1 MTVTETESSSFRD
14 PSGFVFYHEK
24 ICYRQINP
32 TYKETYNYL
41 IDSGLYKRLTNEEL
55 LIPHETKV
63 GSHFQSLNNFLT
75 IQPKCIPFVSYPYEW
90 CFTQLKHAA
99 QTTLAI
105 MKHALNHGMI
115 LKDASAYNIQFYQGK
130 PILIDTLSFEKYQE
144 GKPWMGYKQFCEN
157 FLGPLALMS
166 FKDIRLSTL
175 LREYINGIPL
185 DLVSSLLPKRT
196 YLKFHLTTNIHL
208 HARYQN
214 DYADKA
220 SLASSTKSMSKH
232 SLLGLIDSL
241 ESAINKLNWSPQKSE
256 WINYY
261 DECSHVNAFLDEKI
275 NLINNYLD
283 FLKPK
288 TLWDLGANTGVFS
301 RIASERGVLTV
312 SMDIDPSCV
321 ETNYLQ
327 ALEKKEKNLLPLLID
342 LNNPTPGI
350 GWNNKERMS
359 FQDRGPV
366 DTIFALALIHHLA
379 ISNNVPLTRIAHF
392 FSNICQS
399 LIIEFIPKS
408 DLMAQKLLTSRE
420 DIFPDYT
427 QVLFE
432 KEFQKFFN
440 IIKTGKISNSD
451 RTLYLMQNKNH
462 A

>member
-1 MTVTETESSSFRD
+1 
-14 PSGFVFYHEK
+14 
-24 ICYRQINP
+24 
-32 TYKETYNYL
+32 
-41 IDSGLYKRLTNEEL
+41 
-55 LIPHETKV
+55 
-63 GSHFQSLNNFLT
+63 
-75 IQPKCIPFVSYPYEW
+75 
-90 CFTQLKHAA
+90 
-99 QTTLAI
+99 

-115 LKDASAYNIQFYQGK
+115 LKDANAYNIQFYQGK

-144 GKPWMGYKQFCEN
+144 GKPWVGYKQFCEN

-166 FKDIRLSTL
+166 FKDIRLGTL

-214 DYADKA
+214 DNADKA
-220 SLASSTKSMSKH
+220 SLASSTKSMRKH

-241 ESAINKLNWSPQKSE
+241 ESTINELNWSPQKSE
-256 WINYY
+256 WKNYY
-261 DECSHVNAFLDEKI
+261 NECPHVTTFLDEKI
-275 NLINNYLD
+275 NLIKNYLD

-288 TLWDLGANTGVFS
+288 NLWDLGANTGVFS
-301 RIASERGVLTV
+301 RIASERGVYTV

-321 ETNYLQ
+321 EINYLQ
-327 ALEKKEKNLLPLLID
+327 ALKNKEKNLLPLLID
-342 LNNPTPGI
+342 LNNPTPAI

-379 ISNNVPLTRIAHF
+379 ISNNVPLTKVAHF

-399 LIIEFIPKS
+399 LIIEFVPKS
-408 DLMAQKLLTSRE
+408 DLMVQKLLSSRE

-462 A
+462 P